1 MGDFSVRAVLSAV
14 DKNFASTMKSA
25 LGYTNNLKDTLT
37 SGIGFGAMMAI
48 GQSAVQTVMGEMS
61 SLSKETI
68 ETSDSMYK
76 LQAAMRF
83 SGYEEKENDS

>member
-1 MGDFSVRAVLSAV
+1 MGEFSVRAVLSAV

-48 GQSAVQTVMGEMS
+48 GQSAVLYDGDIVLGGGV
-61 SLSKETI
+61 I
-68 ETSDSMYK
+68 DSAK
-76 LQAAMRF
+76 
-83 SGYEEKENDS
+83 